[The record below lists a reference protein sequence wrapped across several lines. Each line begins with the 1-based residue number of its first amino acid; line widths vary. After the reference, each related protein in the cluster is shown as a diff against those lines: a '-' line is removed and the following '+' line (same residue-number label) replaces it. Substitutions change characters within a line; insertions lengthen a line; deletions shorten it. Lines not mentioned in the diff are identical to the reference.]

1 MAASPSAP
9 LPSNCIEVDGI
20 EGNATIQKNRNS
32 SLRNGGSNIRVIVC
46 FLDLS
51 NSIYPIPCKTLGK
64 TLFYNVCDSLNLIE
78 VDYFGLMYFDSKN
91 NQYWLDHEKPL
102 TNQLELNGKNNV
114 TMHFAVKFYT
124 IEPSKLEDE
133 LTRYLFALQVK
144 KDLADGSLICSENV
158 TAMLCAFTVQ
168 AECGDYNSEYPNHF
182 YISRLKLIPQ
192 QDAEFELKVFANH
205 QKLIGLSPAEAD
217 MQLLELASSQEMY
230 GIHLSPVKDHE
241 GVPLN
246 LAVIHHGILIFQ
258 NYTKV
263 NTFDWAKIRKLSFKR
278 KHLFIKL
285 HHEEFFGDVLE
296 FVFQHRNE
304 CKNFWKKCIEQHSF
318 FKCCEVQSKSR
329 QKLRIFSRGSSFRY
343 AGRTQQQL
351 SEFIKS
357 NNILKQKAFQRSSS
371 MKLNSAKEEDCAG
384 HDSDY
389 NGSRKENLDSNSCNN
404 ISSHQQIY
412 KSCDT
417 IDQESGLNYGEYYSL
432 HSILSFAD
440 QSSSIANGKSNEY
453 SLHATT
459 NNGLMTGKLASYLKS
474 GKSSKNALNNL
485 RYFNRKDL
493 CKIIS
498 HYAANDDSIP
508 DMLFE
513 YLQDFLMIKSYLI
526 SVSAK
531 AKVQIDDD
539 NEILFSN
546 IDSFFH

>member
-1 MAASPSAP
+1 
-9 LPSNCIEVDGI
+9 
-20 EGNATIQKNRNS
+20 
-32 SLRNGGSNIRVIVC
+32 
-46 FLDLS
+46 
-51 NSIYPIPCKTLGK
+51 
-64 TLFYNVCDSLNLIE
+64 
-78 VDYFGLMYFDSKN
+78 
-91 NQYWLDHEKPL
+91 
-102 TNQLELNGKNNV
+102 
-114 TMHFAVKFYT
+114 
-124 IEPSKLEDE
+124 
-133 LTRYLFALQVK
+133 
-144 KDLADGSLICSENV
+144 
-158 TAMLCAFTVQ
+158 
-168 AECGDYNSEYPNHF
+168 
-182 YISRLKLIPQ
+182 
-192 QDAEFELKVFANH
+192 
-205 QKLIGLSPAEAD
+205 
-217 MQLLELASSQEMY
+217 
-230 GIHLSPVKDHE
+230 
-241 GVPLN
+241 
-246 LAVIHHGILIFQ
+246 
-258 NYTKV
+258 
-263 NTFDWAKIRKLSFKR
+263 
-278 KHLFIKL
+278 
-285 HHEEFFGDVLE
+285 
-296 FVFQHRNE
+296 
-304 CKNFWKKCIEQHSF
+304 
-318 FKCCEVQSKSR
+318 
-329 QKLRIFSRGSSFRY
+329 
-343 AGRTQQQL
+343 
-351 SEFIKS
+351 
-357 NNILKQKAFQRSSS
+357 

-498 HYAANDDSIP
+498 HYSANDDSIP

-546 IDSFFH
+546 IDSFFINDFKSINFNMAYKAYCECKVQVQIDSPKFILANRILECNLREFMLSWVFQQLLISTVVIWHFLCNISVNY